1 MLAQHLVAGVGV
13 ANVGVVTDDVV
24 ADHVREDVVG
34 LEEGVMLD

>member
-1 MLAQHLVAGVGV
+1 MFAQHRVAGVGV